1 MPEIVDTSLP
11 TDALSNRP
19 ATPFDEYWQRGFPHI
34 EGWVSPAHGAM
45 LALIGQIQADHGITG
60 HVGEIGVYH
69 GKFLIGLVYL
79 AGASAKVTALDV
91 FDDQAKNLYGAGEG
105 NLARLKSNIE
115 RYGPADR
122 DYAFVKADSI
132 ALTESDK
139 VSIMRDRGPFRIF
152 SVDGC
157 HTAEHTYNDLLTGQE
172 LLAPGGVMI
181 LDDFMQPHW
190 PGVTEAANMFYDRTV
205 PRVKPFLY
213 CYHKLYF
220 VGFGWH
226 RTFIERFQ
234 AGLGPRPDVKLVHM
248 FASPVLSIY

>member
-1 MPEIVDTSLP
+1 MPPIVDTPPP
-11 TDALSNRP
+11 TDGSANRP
-19 ATPFDEYWQRGFPHI
+19 PTTFEAYWEHGFPHI
-34 EGWVSPAHGAM
+34 EGWVSPDHGPM
-45 LALIGQIQADHGITG
+45 LALIGQIQTDQGITG

-69 GKFLIGLVYL
+69 GKFLIGLSHI
-79 AGASAKVTALDV
+79 AGAGAKVTALDV
-91 FDDQAKNLYGAGEG
+91 FEDQAKNIDGAGQG
-105 NLARLKSNIE
+105 DLAQLKSNIE

-139 VSIMRDRGPFRIF
+139 VSIMRDRGPFRVF

-172 LLAPGGVMI
+172 FLAPGGVMI
-181 LDDFMQPHW
+181 LDDFMHPHW
-190 PGVTEAANMFYDRTV
+190 PGVTEAAHMFYDRTV

-213 CYHKLYF
+213 CHHKLYF

-226 RTFIERFQ
+226 RTFMERFQ
-234 AGLGPRPDVKLVHM
+234 AGIGPRNDMKLVQM
-248 FASPVLSIY
+248 FGMPVLAIY